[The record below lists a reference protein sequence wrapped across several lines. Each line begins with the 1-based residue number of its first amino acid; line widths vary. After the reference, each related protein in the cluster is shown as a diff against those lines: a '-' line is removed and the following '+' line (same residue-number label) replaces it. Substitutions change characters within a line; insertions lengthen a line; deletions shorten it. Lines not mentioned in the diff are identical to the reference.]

1 MDKLFRVSVLSKTEM
16 PQQLIYAAMK
26 QDYNSSYVGEIE
38 LLPEN
43 RCGEIVCEKLLA
55 GNRGHYG
62 PLEHPAITFA
72 IGFFPHSTMQQVSR
86 HRIGISI
93 DCQSFRYTGAAI
105 AELGKSASERLSFH
119 PYSDDPFPEFKEKT
133 EKLFYVRPQGV
144 YAGKGKDGK
153 ITSYVYSEQ
162 ARNDDLRQ
170 CLHRA
175 VLYRNAVEIEG
186 YSYEQARGMLPFDI
200 RQHWVM
206 SFNLRSLMHILD
218 LRWKKDAQLECQ
230 QLCDLLFEHAKMWC
244 PEIMAWYEKNR
255 MHKGVL
261 AP

>member
-26 QDYNSSYVGEIE
+26 QDYSSRYVGEIE

-62 PLEHPAITFA
+62 PLEHPSISFA
-72 IGFFPHSTMQQVSR
+72 IGYFPHSTMQQVSR
-86 HRIGISI
+86 HRVGVSI

-105 AELGKSASERLSFH
+105 AELGRLVSQTYSPEPISEFS
-119 PYSDDPFPEFKEKT
+119 EMG
-133 EKLFYVRPQGV
+133 EKLFYLRPPGI
-144 YAGKGKDGK
+144 YTGKGKDGQ

-175 VLYRNAVEIEG
+175 MLYRNAVEIEG

>member
-16 PQQLIYAAMK
+16 PQQLIYAAMR
-26 QDYNSSYVGEIE
+26 QDYSSNYVGDME
-38 LLPEN
+38 LPPEN

-62 PLEHPAITFA
+62 PLEHPSITFA
-72 IGFFPHSTMQQVSR
+72 IGYFPHSTMQQVSR
-86 HRIGISI
+86 HRVGVSI

-105 AELGKSASERLSFH
+105 AELGRLVSQT
-119 PYSDDPFPEFKEKT
+119 YSPDPLPEFREMG
-133 EKLFYVRPQGV
+133 EKLFYLRPPGV
-144 YAGKGKDGK
+144 YTGKGRDGQ
-153 ITSYVYSEQ
+153 ITSYNYSGK
-162 ARNDDLRQ
+162 ARDYDLSQ

-175 VLYRNAVEIEG
+175 MLYRNMVEIEG

-206 SFNLRSLMHILD
+206 TFNLRSLMHILD

-230 QLCDLLFEHAKMWC
+230 QLCDLLFEQAKMWC
-244 PEIMAWYEKNR
+244 PEVMAWYEKNR